1 MERSQAATPPSRS
14 SLRWAILRQAI
25 KGPASPS
32 VNDHSIERC
41 TKDVSRKTPGGFKL
55 ISCCPLN
62 GELHSQK
69 NKFQLGT
76 NELSV
81 CYTLPIDGEKELIM
95 IRRSDDCIDLDDF
108 KISNKFGI
116 DTTGLVCCWPSEEV
130 LAYFCIN
137 NCEMF
142 RSKRVLELGSGYGLA
157 GLAIAASTDAFEVVI
172 SDGNPQVI
180 DYVQRNIN
188 INASTFGDT
197 KVKSMILHWIE
208 ELDSEMLY
216 NFDIIIASDCTFF
229 KEFHECLAKTVK
241 SLLKN
246 SETSEAIFLSPKRGD
261 SLDKFLAKIKDT
273 GLDYD
278 LIEDYDSK
286 VWNLHQKFRNEND
299 SWPNYDEDH
308 CYPLLLRITLQKP
321 KTASTTKPP

>member
-1 MERSQAATPPSRS
+1 M
-14 SLRWAILRQAI
+14 
-25 KGPASPS
+25 K
-32 VNDHSIERC
+32 
-41 TKDVSRKTPGGFKL
+41 
-55 ISCCPLN
+55 
-62 GELHSQK
+62 
-69 NKFQLGT
+69 
-76 NELSV
+76 
-81 CYTLPIDGEKELIM
+81 
-95 IRRSDDCIDLDDF
+95 
-108 KISNKFGI
+108 
-116 DTTGLVCCWPSEEV
+116 
-130 LAYFCIN
+130 
-137 NCEMF
+137 

-208 ELDSEMLY
+208 ELDSEML
-216 NFDIIIASDCTFF
+216 TFF
-229 KEFHECLAKTVK
+229 KEFHECLAKTVR

-246 SETSEAIFLSPKRGD
+246 SDTSEAIFLSPKRGD
-261 SLDKFLAKIKDT
+261 SLDNFLVKIKDM

-299 SWPNYDEDH
+299 TSWPNYDEDH
-308 CYPLLLRITLQKP
+308 LPYFCPINML
-321 KTASTTKPP
+321 